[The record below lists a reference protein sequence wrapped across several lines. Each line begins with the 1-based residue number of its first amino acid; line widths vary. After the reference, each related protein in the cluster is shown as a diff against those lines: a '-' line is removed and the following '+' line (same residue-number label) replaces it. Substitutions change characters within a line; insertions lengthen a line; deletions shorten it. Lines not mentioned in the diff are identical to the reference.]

1 MSNTLVFNFPDVV
14 TNVPT
19 VDGFVFADIGVT
31 TAESEPG
38 YVNGARLELGSSGLA
53 PVVVTAIQDTAVPNT
68 LVIGVMCRGDVSF
81 DDVDMVMLAFRGV
94 TGAQRRIE
102 IKPNWGDPPN
112 PPIPPAVFDP
122 AHLGTGYGAADPD
135 PANANIH
142 LSPLPNPPVPPAIQ
156 TNKPP
161 HGNPVYYQ
169 RGGPSGNW
177 SPASAPTGFD
187 VKVRSWRPLVTVDSP
202 SEFAW
207 SIELR
212 VPIDVATGGA
222 GWIDL
227 GDDFGIF
234 INVMRAWRY
243 VDAGDLSYD
252 WTQYKFPPTAADLT
266 GIINETTDIPAASFA
281 RGLKGGMATQ
291 GEGVRIKNGSMGI
304 GCRLAGSSALQGTIS
319 GTVDN
324 TIVAQL
330 DNTGA
335 AASGIV
341 AEVRM
346 ANWGLGPPQFN
357 SWALA
362 PGCANPSGPAPALVA
377 GTPASPSAM
386 VETGNAWLAAN
397 VPPDYA
403 THPHQCMWV
412 QLRATGSPVVF
423 TQASARRNM
432 DFVGLSDVARDAEIS
447 AVGYPPPADGSGDQ
461 EFMLRTRC
469 RKVVISE
476 LIGKGDL
483 GAETSAIIGGALQ
496 FAMQTGLMGD
506 PQHVPV
512 EDVHTRVNAGGRQ
525 ATMFKD
531 KVVYLWIT
539 EGLRRTH
546 QTMEI
551 DGHKGEIWDNS
562 PGDFSLAA
570 FHTGVDDNLGWQFS
584 GGGLIKHGDG
594 TYGIKVKDG
603 QTATIGVK
611 LSASR
616 DTKPGDLSDLPRN
629 FPGED
634 GSHGGGDGGKNGGC
648 GKQLLALAL
657 LPTGAYLLG
666 QMFA

>member
-1 MSNTLVFNFPDVV
+1 MSDTLVFNTSDPV
-14 TNVPT
+14 TGIPT

-31 TAESEPG
+31 TAEAEPG
-38 YVNGARLELGSSGLA
+38 YVNAARLELGSSGLA
-53 PVVVTAIQDTAVPNT
+53 PVVVTAVQDGST
-68 LVIGVMCRGDVSF
+68 LVLGVMCRGDTSF
-81 DDVDMVMLAFRGV
+81 DNLDMVMVAFRGS
-94 TGAQRRIE
+94 TGAQRRID
-102 IKPNWGDPPN
+102 IQPNWGDAPTPLN
-112 PPIPPAVFDP
+112 PVS
-122 AHLGTGYGAADPD
+122 LGTGYGAADPD
-135 PANANIH
+135 PANPGSH
-142 LSPLPNPPVPPAIQ
+142 LTPAPGPFNIQ
-156 TNKPP
+156 TNKPAHIGP
-161 HGNPVYYQ
+161 TFYQ
-169 RGGPSGNW
+169 RGGPTGAW
-177 SPASAPTGFD
+177 SAGSQPTGFEA
-187 VKVRSWRPLVTVDSP
+187 KVRSWRPNVTTASP
-202 SEFAW
+202 TEIAW
-207 SIELR
+207 SVELR
-212 VPIDVATGGA
+212 VPIDVATGGT

-234 INVMRAWRY
+234 IDVFRAFRF
-243 VDAGDLSYD
+243 VNAAGLGKFDYI
-252 WTQYKFPPTAADLT
+252 QYRFPASAPVLT
-266 GIINETTDIPAASFA
+266 GAIGTGTDIPAASFA

-357 SWALA
+357 SWGLA
-362 PGCANPSGPAPALVA
+362 PGCAVTSPPVALA
-377 GTPASPSAM
+377 LGTPASPSAV
-386 VETGNAWLAAN
+386 VETGNIWLHGN
-397 VPPDYA
+397 VPAGYLP
-403 THPHQCMWV
+403 PLGQSHQCMWV

-616 DTKPGDLSDLPRN
+616 DTKPGDRSDLPGK
-629 FPGED
+629 FP
-634 GSHGGGDGGKNGGC
+634 GDGGTESGDTKGNGDPKKGC
-648 GKQLLALAL
+648 SLLLLALTL
-657 LPTGAYLLG
+657 IPPGAYLLG
-666 QMFA
+666 HLLA

>member
-1 MSNTLVFNFPDVV
+1 MSDTLTFNTSDPV
-14 TNVPT
+14 TGIPI

-31 TAESEPG
+31 TTESEPG

-53 PVVVTAIQDTAVPNT
+53 PVVVTAVQDGNT
-68 LVIGVMCRGDVSF
+68 LVLGVMCRGDVSF
-81 DDVDMVMLAFRGV
+81 DDPDLVMVAFRGSS
-94 TGAQRRIE
+94 GAQRRID
-102 IKPNWGDPPN
+102 IKPNWGDEPS

-122 AHLGTGYGAADPD
+122 ANLGTGYGAGDPD
-135 PANANIH
+135 PDPLNAGTH
-142 LSPLPNPPVPPAIQ
+142 LTPAAVPFNVQ
-156 TNKPP
+156 TNKPAHIGP
-161 HGNPVYYQ
+161 TFYQ
-169 RGGPSGNW
+169 RTGPSGVW
-177 SPASAPTGFD
+177 SAGSQPSTFD
-187 VKVRSWRPLVTVDSP
+187 AKVRSWRPLMTVDSP
-202 SEFAW
+202 TEFAW
-207 SIELR
+207 SVELR
-212 VPIDVATGGA
+212 VPVSVAAGGA

-234 INVMRAWRY
+234 IDVFRAHRY
-243 VDAGDLSYD
+243 LDAGDLTYGWD
-252 WTQYKFPPTAADLT
+252 QYRFPASAPVLT
-266 GIINETTDIPAASFA
+266 GVIGTGTDIPAASFA
-281 RGLKGGMATQ
+281 RGLKGAMAAQ

-357 SWALA
+357 SWGLA
-362 PGCANPSGPAPALVA
+362 PGCAVTSPPVALA
-377 GTPASPSAM
+377 LGTPASPSAV
-386 VETGNAWLAAN
+386 VETGNIWLHGN
-397 VPPDYA
+397 VPAGYLPPLG
-403 THPHQCMWV
+403 HSHQCMWV

-432 DFVGLSDVARDAEIS
+432 DFVGLSDEERNAEIS

-483 GAETSAIIGGALQ
+483 GQETSAIIGGALQ
-496 FAMQTGLMGD
+496 YAMQNGLMGD
-506 PQHVPV
+506 PQHEAVD
-512 EDVHTRVNAGGRQ
+512 EVHTRVNDGGRQ
-525 ATMFKD
+525 ASMFKD

-570 FHTGVDDNLGWQFS
+570 FHTGVKDNLGWQLS
-584 GGGLIKHGDG
+584 GAGLIKRGNG
-594 TYGIKVKDG
+594 SYGIKVKDG

-611 LSASR
+611 LSASP